1 MQRLPAF
8 AGGLIVRSEGRGNVR
23 WRTREVDNDFPLQVE
38 TREFIE
44 IFLGDL
50 EAVADENQ
58 RRGDSNGIAGGAG
71 ADKCIV
77 GEGESFRLAVGDES
91 ERGFGFIDL
100 ILIEADGLIEAVRA
114 GRLEAGFL

>member
-38 TREFIE
+38 TRALIE

-58 RRGDSNGIAGGAG
+58 RRGDSNGIAGEAG

-77 GEGESFRLAVGDES
+77 CAGESFRLAVTGE
-91 ERGFGFIDL
+91 EQ
-100 ILIEADGLIEAVRA
+100 
-114 GRLEAGFL
+114 GRLRLIHLLLMQADWLMEID